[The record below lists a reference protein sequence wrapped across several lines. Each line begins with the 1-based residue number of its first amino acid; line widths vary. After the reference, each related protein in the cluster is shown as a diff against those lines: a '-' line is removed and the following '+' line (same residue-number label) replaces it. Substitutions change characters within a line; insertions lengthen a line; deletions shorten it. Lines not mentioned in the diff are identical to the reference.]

1 MSDYLKTIYNENLVP
16 RTNYPQLLAKRL
28 IDKYQIKKG
37 NHILEVG
44 CGRGEVLCGFKL
56 FGNNCYGLDQS
67 NAFQKNLEDEGINFI
82 MHKVDKNIKLPFD
95 DETFDIVYTKS
106 FLEHISDP
114 EPLIL
119 EFKRI
124 LKTGG
129 KMINLVPDWET
140 NFKIYF
146 DDFTH
151 KRPFTKFTL
160 EDLYKVTGFIN
171 YKVETFRQL
180 PITWK
185 YKSINFLCYLISLF
199 IHHRVKNKFLKWSRE
214 LMIESI
220 AIK

>member
-1 MSDYLKTIYNENLVP
+1 
-16 RTNYPQLLAKRL
+16 
-28 IDKYQIKKG
+28 
-37 NHILEVG
+37 
-44 CGRGEVLCGFKL
+44 
-56 FGNNCYGLDQS
+56 
-67 NAFQKNLEDEGINFI
+67 

-185 YKSINFLCYLISLF
+185 YKSINFYVILF
-199 IHHRVKNKFLKWSRE
+199 LFSYITE
-214 LMIESI
+214 
-220 AIK
+220 